1 MVVLPIGCVVLVVVV
16 VVVVYSTWVGRDSV
30 WC

>member
-1 MVVLPIGCVVLVVVV
+1 MGVVPIGWVVLVVV